1 MAFGLTELGLNPPGE
16 IRRNPS
22 LEVLVEETIARDG
35 GLLGPGG
42 SVMIDTGIY
51 TGRSPLDRYIVDEP
65 SSTDNI
71 WWGTVNRKVREDV
84 FDKLL
89 EKVQDHYNNG
99 PADRPTYIFDGRAGA
114 DERHSLN
121 VRIITQKAWQA
132 FFCRNMFINLS
143 AGEQENHQ
151 PGFTI
156 INASDLKNNQWRL
169 HGLHSET
176 FILFHFGRRLAII
189 GGTEYGGEMKKG
201 IFSVMNY
208 LLPMRGVMT
217 MHCSANVDRDG
228 ERPAL
233 FFGLSGTGKTTLST
247 DPERPLIG
255 DDEHGWSDDGIFNFE
270 GGCYAKVINLDSKA
284 EPDIY
289 NAIRYGALLENVV
302 ADPETRQVNYAD
314 ASKTE
319 NTRVSYPLEHIPNS
333 LAAAGKQSMSGH
345 PATIIFLSADA
356 YGVLPPV
363 SKLNKRQAM
372 YHFISGYTAKVAG
385 TERGVDEPQATFSP
399 CFGGPFL
406 PLPPLTYARMLR
418 DRIEASGARV
428 YLVNTGW
435 SGGRATSGA
444 SRISIQATRTII
456 SAILDGSIENSS
468 FEEDPVM
475 GTLVPVK
482 LPGVDSHILRPR
494 DAWPDPVAYDDSA
507 RELAGKFIK
516 NFEKYADDH
525 AELQQFGPKLHT
537 RI

>member
-1 MAFGLTELGLNPPGE
+1 MAFGLTELGLNPTGE

-35 GLLGPGG
+35 GMLGPGG

-121 VRIITQKAWQA
+121 VRIIAQKAWQA

-143 AGEQENHQ
+143 AGEQENHR
-151 PGFTI
+151 PDFTI

-208 LLPMRGVMT
+208 LLPMQGVMT
-217 MHCSANVDRDG
+217 MHCSANVDRNG

-270 GGCYAKVINLDSKA
+270 GGCYAKVINLDSTA

-302 ADPETRQVNYAD
+302 ADPDTRQVNYAD

-319 NTRVSYPLEHIPNS
+319 NTRVSYPLEHIANS

-345 PATIIFLSADA
+345 PETIIFLSADA

-435 SGGRATSGA
+435 SGGQATSGA
-444 SRISIQATRTII
+444 SRISIRATRTII

-507 RELAGKFIK
+507 RELADKFIK
-516 NFEKYADDH
+516 NFKKYADDH
-525 AELQQFGPKLHT
+525 AELQQSGPKLRT
-537 RI
+537 RL